1 MQNPF
6 SDDIDEYELL
16 NVLEFSSAR
25 KRMSV
30 ILRKLDDDRKIFLLT
45 KGADNV
51 VFERLAPGR
60 DAIKEQTNKDLELFA
75 SEGLRTLCLGY
86 RIIEEEEFDT
96 WSRDFHDATVA
107 LDDRESKMAE
117 VSARIE
123 HSLNLL
129 GATAIEDKL
138 QDGVPEAIAQ
148 LKRAGIKVWV
158 ATGDKLETAISIG
171 YSTNLL
177 THDSNLIIVRG
188 GAYGTPNSAYDQMR
202 SAIEQFFG
210 KEIVDDVNY
219 HPPELETNGR
229 PSMSSRPSNQ
239 RRSSRRS
246 GSQLHRTNSG
256 VDSLVGD
263 GNGER
268 PGGFSLVVEGS
279 ALTHVRSSRPSG
291 LSSSLLRA
299 DQDPLSSP
307 FLLPRPSPNPG
318 RKTSS
323 SSSPPVAT
331 PSSAAESPL
340 SKRPRS
346 STSSRTTLAS

>member
-1 MQNPF
+1 
-6 SDDIDEYELL
+6 
-16 NVLEFSSAR
+16 
-25 KRMSV
+25 
-30 ILRKLDDDRKIFLLT
+30 
-45 KGADNV
+45 
-51 VFERLAPGR
+51 
-60 DAIKEQTNKDLELFA
+60 
-75 SEGLRTLCLGY
+75 
-86 RIIEEEEFDT
+86 
-96 WSRDFHDATVA
+96 
-107 LDDRESKMAE
+107 MAE

-323 SSSPPVAT
+323 FSSPPVAT
-331 PSSAAESPL
+331 PSSAAESPP

-346 STSSRTTLAS
+346 STSSKTTLAS